1 MITAKAGGHYD
12 DDGLAIGRV
21 VAEMARFGLEGR
33 HLRAFRVAAEREVG
47 LFGQVVGPMA
57 KQKNAEAR
65 ARAEE
70 TVRELAAL
78 SVRLHAAL
86 VQIGL
91 RDVAGRS

>member
-1 MITAKAGGHYD
+1 MTNRS
-12 DDGLAIGRV
+12 LRRLFLLNNGRYG
-21 VAEMARFGLEGR
+21 FGLEGR
-33 HLRAFRVAAEREVG
+33 HLRAFRTAAEREVG
-47 LFGQVVGPMA
+47 LFSQIVDPMVRQRGSEA
-57 KQKNAEAR
+57 K

-91 RDVAGRS
+91 REVVGGA

>member
-1 MITAKAGGHYD
+1 MTGK
-12 DDGLAIGRV
+12 LLR
-21 VAEMARFGLEGR
+21 LETMLFATMMLWSGCDR
-33 HLRAFRVAAEREVG
+33 AERD
-47 LFGQVVGPMA
+47 
-57 KQKNAEAR
+57 KAR

-91 RDVAGRS
+91 REVVSG

>member
-1 MITAKAGGHYD
+1 
-12 DDGLAIGRV
+12 
-21 VAEMARFGLEGR
+21 MARYGLEAR
-33 HLRAFRVAAEREVG
+33 HLRAFRTAAEREVG
-47 LFGQVVGPMA
+47 LFSQVVGPMA
-57 KQKNAEAR
+57 RQRGAEAR

-91 RDVAGRS
+91 RDVAGGCALPLSEHRAP